1 MSVRCVPYAGRMVES
16 PPLHD
21 PAFWAG
27 DPYPW
32 FAALRSED
40 PVHLVDG
47 PAGRFWAVT
56 RHADVLAISK
66 NPVTFC
72 SGKGVLLT
80 DLTRPMLSTDSI
92 LYLDPPQ
99 HSKHR
104 KLVSPSLSV
113 RRVAELEGR
122 VRSIVTELLDAV
134 PADEAVNVVDA
145 LAAPLPLMV
154 IAELVGVPRSDLA
167 DFRRWSDAVIE
178 AASEFTE
185 EVMLLAAELFGY
197 IDAIVQDRHKRS
209 KDDLVSV
216 LAHGTVD
223 GEAVSDVDINMFV
236 LSLLVAGNETTRTLI
251 SNGLLALH
259 RHPDQRAL
267 LAADRSAIPDGVEEL
282 LRWEAPIMSFC
293 RTATRDA
300 ELSGTRIAEGDYVV
314 MLYQSANRDEAAF
327 GPTADQLDV
336 TRSPNPHTSFGYAE
350 HYCLGAG
357 LARLEARILFEEL
370 LARWPDYEVA
380 GDVVRQPSRLVRGI
394 TDLPLVLQP

>member
-1 MSVRCVPYAGRMVES
+1 MVDS

-21 PAFWAG
+21 PEFWAG

-32 FAALRSED
+32 FAALRAED

-56 RHADVLAISK
+56 RHADVLAMSK
-66 NPVTFC
+66 DPATFC

-92 LYLDPPQ
+92 LYLDPPK

-113 RRVAELEGR
+113 RRVAELEDR
-122 VRSIVTELLDAV
+122 IQAIVTELLDAM
-134 PADEAVNVVDA
+134 PTGEPVNVVDA

-154 IAELVGVPRSDLA
+154 IAELVGVPRSDLE
-167 DFRRWSDAVIE
+167 DFRRWSDAIIE
-178 AASEFTE
+178 AASEFTDE
-185 EVMLLAAELFGY
+185 AMQLAAELFGY
-197 IDAIVQDRHKRS
+197 IDAIVQDRHKLA

-216 LAHGTVD
+216 LAHGMVD
-223 GEAVSDVDINMFV
+223 GEAVSDLDINMFV

-259 RHPDQRAL
+259 AHPDQRAL
-267 LAADRSAIPDGVEEL
+267 LAADRAAIPDGVEEL
-282 LRWEAPIMSFC
+282 LRWEAPIMSFS
-293 RTATRDA
+293 RTATRNT
-300 ELSGTRIAEGDYVV
+300 ELSGTAIAEGDYLV

-357 LARLEARILFEEL
+357 LARLEARLLFEGV
-370 LARWPDYEVA
+370 LARWPSFEVA

>member
-1 MSVRCVPYAGRMVES
+1 MAYAPGMVDS

-21 PAFWAG
+21 PEFWAG
-27 DPYPW
+27 DPYPA
-32 FAALRSED
+32 FAALREAD
-40 PVHLVDG
+40 PVRLIDG
-47 PAGRFWAVT
+47 PAGRFWAIT

-66 NPVTFC
+66 DPATFC

-92 LYLDPPQ
+92 LYLDPPK

-113 RRVAELEGR
+113 RRVAELEDR
-122 VRSIVTELLDAV
+122 IRAIVIELLDAV
-134 PADEAVNVVDA
+134 PTGEPTNIVDA

-154 IAELVGVPRSDLA
+154 IAELVGVPRLDLD
-167 DFRRWSDAVIE
+167 DFRRWSDAIIE
-178 AASEFTE
+178 AASEFTDE
-185 EVMLLAAELFGY
+185 SMRLAAELFGY
-197 IDAIVQDRHKRS
+197 IDAIVQDRHKLA

-223 GEAVSDVDINMFV
+223 GEAVSDLDINMFV

-259 RHPDQRAL
+259 AHPEQRAV
-267 LAADRSAIPDGVEEL
+267 LAGDRGAIPGGVEEL

-293 RTATRDA
+293 RTATRDT
-300 ELSGTRIAEGDYVV
+300 ELSGTAIAEGEYVV
-314 MLYQSANRDEAAF
+314 MLYQSANRDQAAF

-370 LARWPDYEVA
+370 LARWPEYEVA
-380 GDVVRQPSRLVRGI
+380 GPVERQPSRLVRGI